1 MGEQLVAGKDIA
13 VLAYVLLF
21 AVGFLSCFLGYRLF
35 RLLLGLWG
43 FLAGTAIALTLL
55 QGSGIGPLP
64 KLVIALAGGVAGAML
79 VSLLYTLG
87 VFLFGAG
94 FGLLVASVIRENLGG
109 FSPWPLVVILA
120 LGAGVAALAMQ
131 RPLIRL
137 FTALG
142 GAWILVASAAALVA
156 GCPLDSFPARCLR
169 SSPWVLALVGAWLV
183 LSFLGFATQTRTTA
197 RHGERGA
204 EPN

>member
-1 MGEQLVAGKDIA
+1 MGGQLVAGKD
-13 VLAYVLLF
+13 VTLLAYILLF
-21 AVGFLSCFLGYRLF
+21 AVGFVSCFLGYRLF

-43 FLAGTAIALTLL
+43 FLAGIAIALTLL
-55 QGSGIGPLP
+55 QGSGIAPLP
-64 KLVIALAGGVAGAML
+64 KLVVALLGGLAGAAL

-94 FGLLVASVIRENLGG
+94 FGLLVASVIQENLGG

-120 LGAGVAALAMQ
+120 LGGGVAALVLQ
-131 RPLIRL
+131 RPLIKL

-142 GAWILVASAAALVA
+142 GAWILVACAAALVA

-169 SSPWVLALVGAWLV
+169 SSPWALALIGAWLV
-183 LSFLGFATQTRTTA
+183 LSFLGFATQTRLPA
-197 RHGERGA
+197 RQAERRA
-204 EPN
+204 EPD